1 MTQVLLRQ
9 HLFKSTEKWIKTE
22 SYWLHIKR
30 RKGGVEEYFVIYK
43 ITIIVRIEDKLCA
56 SYYTKHFIWR
66 FYFNSFLEIP
76 LPILQ
81 IKWSETPGKW
91 LINNS
96 NQLSVILSLSIHI
109 ILSFIKYWLTTY
121 EVQSLCSGATLFD
134 RNIMQVAHLFQTSIA
149 T

>member
-96 NQLSVILSLSIHI
+96 NQLSVILSLF
-109 ILSFIKYWLTTY
+109 ILFSLLSNIDWPPMRYRACVLEQHYLT
-121 EVQSLCSGATLFD
+121 E
-134 RNIMQVAHLFQTSIA
+134 I
-149 T
+149 